1 MRRAI
6 ICLVFLLFAY
16 PVWGQSVKVQL
27 DKAVDFSQYK
37 TYFWVKGMPARNPLI
52 DQMIIDAVDQQMA
65 ARGLTKV
72 EAGGDLQVMYAAA
85 VDLDLQL
92 SGISFSRV
100 TYATG
105 AVYRPPPPMNVNKGT
120 LVVDLKDHKTER
132 YVWRAIAKKTLSH
145 GPTGDAAA
153 DAKSVES
160 VVKKSVEKMF
170 SKYPVKK

>member
-1 MRRAI
+1 MKRAI
-6 ICLVFLLFAY
+6 VCLAFLLFAF
-16 PVWGQSVKVQL
+16 PVFGQKVDVKF
-27 DKAVDFSQYK
+27 DKTVDFSQYK
-37 TYFWVKGMPARNPLI
+37 TYFWVKGMPARNPII

-65 ARGLTKV
+65 ARGLTKT

-105 AVYRPPPPMNVNKGT
+105 AVYRMPPPMNVNKGT
-120 LVVDLKDHKTER
+120 LVVDLKDRKTER

-145 GPTGDAAA
+145 GATGDTSG
-153 DAKSVES
+153 DAKSVEK
-160 VVKKSVEKMF
+160 VVKTSVEKMF
-170 SKYPVKK
+170 KKYPVKK